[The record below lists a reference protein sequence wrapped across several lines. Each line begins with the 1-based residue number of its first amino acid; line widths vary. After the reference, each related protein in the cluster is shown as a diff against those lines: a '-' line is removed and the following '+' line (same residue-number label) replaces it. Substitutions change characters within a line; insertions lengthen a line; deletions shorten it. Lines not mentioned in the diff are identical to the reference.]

1 MPKLK
6 SILSLVVLGFVLA
19 PGTALAVDECLNK
32 PNAPA
37 PKGQHWYY
45 RIDRANNNRLCW
57 RLGPEGLRV
66 LKSEPQIQKTKS
78 QGAVQPEPPPST
90 QRPATIGM
98 AIASAD
104 ASAVGAAGTAPATGW
119 LDVTKFPDAS
129 PAFQPA
135 AEAPVEPKQ
144 SIVASDTEAQVAN
157 PVVAGGGA
165 VPSTGSDDLVAQS
178 RSKTQKT
185 ARDPDDH
192 TLALLTVLF
201 VFLVTTGGTIHYSQ
215 RRRRKRA
222 GRSSQWAPVVAMKT
236 ATPDAAFVPLASDAE
251 SGERLLPPP
260 LPSAD
265 QTERL
270 TNALQ
275 QLLDRLQTQ
284 LTLER
289 QAMQSARTR
298 KVE

>member
-19 PGTALAVDECLNK
+19 PGTALAVDECLSK

-45 RIDRANNNRLCW
+45 RIDRANNNRQCW
-57 RLGPEGLRV
+57 RLGPEGLRI

-78 QGAVQPEPPPST
+78 QGAVQPEPRPST

-98 AIASAD
+98 AIASAN

-119 LDVTKFPDAS
+119 LDVTKFPES
-129 PAFQPA
+129 SSAFQP

-157 PVVAGGGA
+157 PVVAGGGVA
-165 VPSTGSDDLVAQS
+165 PSKGSDDLVAQS
-178 RSKTQKT
+178 RSTARKT
-185 ARDPDDH
+185 ARDADDH
-192 TLALLTVLF
+192 TFALLTVLF
-201 VFLVTTGGTIHYSQ
+201 VFLVITGGTIHYSQ
-215 RRRRKRA
+215 WRRRKRA
-222 GRSSQWAPVVAMKT
+222 GRNSQWAPVVAMKT
-236 ATPDAAFVPLASDAE
+236 ATPDAFVPLASDAE
-251 SGERLLPPP
+251 IGERLLPPP

-275 QLLDRLQTQ
+275 QLLDRMQTQ